1 MKTIVLNPTDKT
13 ITPAEI
19 DYADGRLRG
28 FYDAIGCDLIEIVR
42 LGPINGVE
50 QIAVIDE
57 EGMLRDEQSFVRLGE
72 LPLAGTVVL
81 LSEVMTLD
89 GADFADTMLSPLDVL
104 ALFGGGQFGW
114 LNPREARE
122 YVMRQQQA
130 EAERYRAMGYDVDMT
145 GPYSFIATK
154 GGE

>member
-19 DYADGRLRG
+19 DYTDGRLRG
-28 FYDAIGCDLIEIVR
+28 FYDAIDCNLIEIVR

-81 LSEVMTLD
+81 LSEVMTTD
-89 GADFADTMLSPLDVL
+89 GADFADTTLSPLDVL
-104 ALFGGGQFGW
+104 AMFADGYFGW
-114 LNPREARE
+114 LDPQGAHE

-130 EAERYRAMGYDVDMT
+130 EAERYRAMGYSVDMT
-145 GPYSFIATK
+145 GPYGFIATK